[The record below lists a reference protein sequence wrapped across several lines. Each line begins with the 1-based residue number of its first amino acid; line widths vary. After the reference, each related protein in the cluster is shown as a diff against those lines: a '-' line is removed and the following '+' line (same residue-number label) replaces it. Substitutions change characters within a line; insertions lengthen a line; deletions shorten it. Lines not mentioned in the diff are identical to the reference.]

1 MDDIRILLADDHSVV
16 RKGLVA
22 MLLEAGG
29 MQVVAEAANGIEAVD
44 LYRQH
49 RPDILLL
56 DLRMPELDGVD
67 VVSAVRQEFL
77 TARII
82 VLTTFD
88 TDEDIYRALRAGAKG
103 FLLKDAGFGEI
114 IESIRAVHAGKSCI
128 PASIAAKLA
137 ERSASP
143 DLTPRELDVLRL
155 IVEGKSN
162 RDASTALFVSE
173 ETVKSHIKSIL
184 AKLGVSDRTAAA
196 TLAVK
201 RGLVRLQ

>member
-1 MDDIRILLADDHSVV
+1 MDDIRVLLADDHGVV

-22 MLLEAGG
+22 LLHEAGG
-29 MQVVAEAANGIEAVD
+29 MQVVAEAKDGAEAVS

-49 RPDILLL
+49 RPDVLLL
-56 DLRMPELDGVD
+56 DLRMPELDGVE
-67 VVSAVRQEFL
+67 VVAAVRQEFL

-103 FLLKDAGFGEI
+103 FLLKDATFSEI
-114 IESIRAVHAGKSCI
+114 VESIRAVHAGKTCI

-137 ERSASP
+137 NRSATP

-155 IVEGKSN
+155 IVDGKSN
-162 RDASTALFVSE
+162 REASMVLYVSE

-184 AKLGVSDRTAAA
+184 SKLGVGDRTSAA
-196 TLAVK
+196 TMALK
-201 RGLVRLQ
+201 RGLVR